1 MRDGDRRG
9 GMSGC
14 LRRPDE
20 RSFYGNGETEADELG
35 EGIVRR
41 DVSGCCGRGLGGE
54 LPEEGA
60 EWGETGDDPK
70 SEGVAAMVEEVA
82 KDGHQQSGGAGPGG
96 DSG

>member
-1 MRDGDRRG
+1 MWFYLILRKRTIGRMWIERWDRRG

-60 EWGETGDDPK
+60 EWG
-70 SEGVAAMVEEVA
+70 
-82 KDGHQQSGGAGPGG
+82 
-96 DSG
+96 